1 MLSCRKLQTIV
12 TLGHFKGVKLQKIS
26 GCNCPNL
33 ENSAPQR
40 TRNYKTDKNYKNLQI
55 QIIYREIYLRVLLRN
70 TQENCRQRHILKI
83 SCYNP
88 NNDLCYHT
96 W

>member
-40 TRNYKTDKNYKNLQI
+40 TRNYKTDKNSQPLESDIVNHGLG
-55 QIIYREIYLRVLLRN
+55 LL
-70 TQENCRQRHILKI
+70 
-83 SCYNP
+83 
-88 NNDLCYHT
+88 
-96 W
+96 